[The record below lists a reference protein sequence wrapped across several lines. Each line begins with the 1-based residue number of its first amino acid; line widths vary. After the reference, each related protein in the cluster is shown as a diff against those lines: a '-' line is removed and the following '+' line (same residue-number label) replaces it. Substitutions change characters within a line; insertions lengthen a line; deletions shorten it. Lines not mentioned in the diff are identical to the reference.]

1 MANFGDILSGLSI
14 GANQSV
20 RRNAGDSTF
29 EAYTPGAI
37 ANGGTNASSFA
48 VSNGV
53 VYFNGTAL
61 VNDADFLFDA
71 SNNRLTV
78 GSTKLQSPNS
88 NSLFLGAPPAPTYS
102 GAQNTFI
109 GQRAGEANT
118 TGSSNTFIGHLAGGA
133 VTTSYSNTAVGDS
146 SLAQITA
153 GNYGNV
159 AIGASAL
166 FALTG
171 GDDNVCV
178 GRSAL
183 ASLVSNSRNVGIG
196 ARAGNSINSGYDN
209 TCIGGDYAG
218 GLISSGLYN
227 VCIGSYAG
235 DNITTGSNNVAIG
248 ALVDVPTATAS
259 NQTNI
264 NDTFYGISGLAY
276 IGSGRSFGI
285 GITASPAAKLHVLST
300 TTPQR
305 RTAYDGSNY
314 VDESV
319 SSSGVVTEDIVG
331 SAPEKVYNDPQTFET
346 SAKRKCGTGTQYAK
360 IGGKIA
366 DFLDDY
372 VSTTTEAD
380 AYVKSIVANSLA
392 ANGDQIEAE
401 FSGIFAANANL
412 KYLKITFAG
421 TTIWDS
427 GDINQNGESWTIR
440 VTIMRQNSTTV
451 KFSVVTTFLAANL
464 GTDPPRMVGSVGS
477 LTFSNAYDLKL
488 RASSDN
494 AGDLTAKF
502 GWVKWHPAA

>member
-1 MANFGDILSGLSI
+1 MANFGDIFSALTI
-14 GANQSV
+14 AANQSV
-20 RRNAGDSTF
+20 RRSAGDSAF
-29 EAYTPGAI
+29 EAYTPGTI

-48 VSNGV
+48 ATNGV
-53 VYFNGTAL
+53 VYFNGSAL
-61 VNDADFLFDA
+61 VNDVDFVFDA
-71 SNNRLTV
+71 TNNRLTV
-78 GSTKLQSPNS
+78 GNVKLQSPNS
-88 NSLFLGAPPAPTYS
+88 TSLFLGAAPSATYS
-102 GAQNTFI
+102 GTQSTFI

-118 TGSSNTFIGHLAGGA
+118 TGGSNTFIGYLAGGA
-133 VTTSYSNTAVGDS
+133 ATTSYSNTAVGEAA
-146 SLAQITA
+146 LAQITA

-166 FALTG
+166 YALTN

-183 ASLVSNSRNVGIG
+183 AALLSNSRNVGIG
-196 ARAGNSINSGYDN
+196 ARAGNAINTGYDN

-235 DNITTGSNNVAIG
+235 DNVTTGSNNVMIG
-248 ALVDVPTATAS
+248 ALIDAPSATGS

-264 NDTFYGISGLAY
+264 NDTFYGISGLAH
-276 IGSGRSFGI
+276 IGSGRSLGV

-319 SSSGVVTEDIVG
+319 SSSGGVTEDITG

-346 SAKRKCGTGTQYAK
+346 SARRKCGTGTQYAK

-366 DFLDDY
+366 EFLDDY
-372 VSTTTEAD
+372 VSTTGEVD
-380 AYVKSIVANSLA
+380 AYVKSIVANTLA
-392 ANGDQIEAE
+392 ANGDGIEFE
-401 FSGIFAANANL
+401 FAGIFAANTNL
-412 KYLKITFAG
+412 KYLKVKFAG
-421 TTIWDS
+421 TTIWDG
-427 GDINQNGESWTIR
+427 GDIGQNGGSWVISGTI
-440 VTIMRQNSTTV
+440 IRQTSAIVKYAITTSFAAADIST
-451 KFSVVTTFLAANL
+451 
-464 GTDPPRMVGSVGS
+464 GPPTKVDSLGS
-477 LTFSNAYDLKL
+477 LTFSGAYDLKL
-488 RASSDN
+488 TAQSDT

-502 GWVKWHPAA
+502 GWVEWHPAA